1 MRPLNRPPAKRQVKQ
16 DNKEITMRTNGKI
29 LLLTGLLS
37 VTFLL
42 SGCAAPQWPTE
53 VVLQPAQG
61 SAARQSPSAAKRFQD
76 VSKGSTVLE
85 SAMELSEKYSTLLEE
100 TAKLRMENQKFSEEN
115 KSLKEQLTSCQSQ
128 LERTQKE
135 LAEATDLLTEMRVEL
150 NNWKNDILGFRG
162 EMREAQKAQLEA
174 LLKILN
180 ILGTD
185 TKAESAKTSE
195 PNSAP
200 THQNVPDNLNN
211 KKP

>member
-1 MRPLNRPPAKRQVKQ
+1 
-16 DNKEITMRTNGKI
+16 MRTNGKI
-29 LLLTGLLS
+29 LLLTGFLS

-61 SAARQSPSAAKRFQD
+61 SGSAVQQSPSAAKRFQD

-100 TAKLRMENQKFSEEN
+100 TAKLRMENQKFLEEN
-115 KSLKEQLTSCQSQ
+115 KSLKEQLASYRSQ
-128 LERTQKE
+128 LGQTQKE
-135 LAEATDLLTEMRVEL
+135 LAEAIDLLTEMRVEL
-150 NNWKNDILGFRG
+150 NNWKTDILGFRG